1 MHIYLDFETG
11 SDVDLMVE
19 GRARYMHHPST
30 YVQICSFQIDD
41 EPMITETVHTG
52 FQSFAKAISEYV
64 ITKQAKI
71 VALMPSLKWTSSIIY
86 WAWRLLLMIL
96 LTFRRSVDDMACHSL
111 LKSYSGHVPTAD

>member
-1 MHIYLDFETG
+1 MYLLRLSLIHILHIYLDFETG

-52 FQSFAKAISEYV
+52 FQSFAKVISEYV

-71 VALMPSLKWTSSIIY
+71 VAFKDVYKRQRNNKLKKN
-86 WAWRLLLMIL
+86 IL
-96 LTFRRSVDDMACHSL
+96 QNENDMA
-111 LKSYSGHVPTAD
+111 